1 MSAHE
6 IFTIIVLFSVL
17 YVSVNSRSVK
27 AARDDPL
34 DMTLHNE
41 QGLMSVVKRPTTDK
55 LACWSTPVPP
65 YLITHPCFSTG
76 SDVQC
81 RCSNTTQD
89 CSSNFGNLTYI
100 PKLFTG
106 VQVLNFSNNGLQ
118 RLTDER
124 FFVNVSRD
132 VWLVDLFNND
142 MAYIAP
148 RVFRPLHKLRTVL
161 IGGNRLSYE
170 ALRPVFA
177 NPTLNKVDI
186 KCGGLGV
193 FPDQYFHKTPAVNVK
208 YLDLSWNNMG
218 ELDMSV
224 LQPLSSLTRF
234 RLWHNKLYQL
244 KTAYFPFLEYLSF
257 HENRLFDFPVTCRN
271 GTKDTLFPS
280 LNHLILDYNVIS
292 TIPDPVCL
300 PKLTVLN
307 MMYNRIV
314 HFTSS
319 MFSAIRFPELK
330 KIEVTE
336 MEGKMKKIEA
346 YAFNNSGI
354 VYVGLGFNRVDFSSD
369 VVDGDFLAGCTGLT
383 DLFLN
388 ENNFREVSE
397 ERIHRLLR
405 PVGELKTLYLGKA
418 QIQRITS
425 KTFINLPNLTR
436 LYLYENSLQ
445 FLPDGAFDQLPN
457 LRLLAIGENRISK
470 VSSTAFSADTQR
482 RLTGL
487 DLSGNPF
494 DCSCE
499 IMWFQQ
505 WMMSKPRQ
513 FKDVRSLGYTCA
525 NLHNMTVSDFTI
537 NPQSCLMDHNAAVLV
552 IAFICLYLFLF
563 SIITI
568 FFGYRWHLR
577 LWLYAV
583 CRVRH
588 ERSRRQLERQARGFR
603 FDVFLVY
610 AEEDMKW
617 VENELLPVLED
628 EWRLRVCVHQRD
640 FVPGKHIVDNI
651 ADCVDESDRVVLV
664 FSPHFARSQWCQFEL
679 KYCQSCV
686 MDRDDVMV
694 LVALEETESRDMSSA
709 MLAVLRTTTY
719 IEWADEEAARS
730 SFLGR
735 LSLALN
741 DVVQS

>member
-1 MSAHE
+1 MSVLE
-6 IFTIIVLFSVL
+6 ISVIFLFSVL
-17 YVSVNSRSVK
+17 YVSVYSKSVK
-27 AARDDPL
+27 TARDDHL
-34 DMTLHNE
+34 GMTSYNE
-41 QGLMSVVKRPTTDK
+41 QGLMSMVKNPTTDVFP
-55 LACWSTPVPP
+55 CWSTPVSP

-76 SDVQC
+76 GHVQC

-148 RVFRPLHKLRTVL
+148 RVFRPLHKLRSVL

-170 ALRPVFA
+170 TLRPVFA
-177 NPTLNKVDI
+177 IPTLNKVDI

-193 FPDQYFHKTPAVNVK
+193 FPDQYFHNMTAVNVK

-224 LQPLSSLTRF
+224 LQPLRRLTSF
-234 RLWHNKLYQL
+234 NLWHNNLYQL

-257 HENRLFDFPVTCRN
+257 HKNRLFDFPVTCRN
-271 GTKDTLFPS
+271 GTKDTLFPN
-280 LNHLILDYNVIS
+280 LTQLILDFNVIS
-292 TIPDPVCL
+292 SIPDPVCL
-300 PKLTVLN
+300 PKLRVLN
-307 MMYNRIV
+307 MMYNRIAY
-314 HFTSS
+314 FTSS
-319 MFSAIRFPELK
+319 MFSAVRFPALQML
-330 KIEVTE
+330 EVTE
-336 MEGKMKKIEA
+336 MEGKINKIEA
-346 YAFNNSGI
+346 YAFNNSGM
-354 VYVGLGFNRVDFSSD
+354 VYVGLGFNFIDFSSD

-383 DLFLN
+383 DLYLN
-388 ENNFREVSE
+388 ENNFGEVSV
-397 ERIHRLLR
+397 ERFHRLLR
-405 PVGELKTLYLGKA
+405 PVGGLKTLYLGKA
-418 QIQRITS
+418 QIQRISS
-425 KTFINLPNLTR
+425 KTFINLPNLTH
-436 LYLYENSLQ
+436 LYFYNNFLQ

-457 LRLLAIGENRISK
+457 LRLLSIGKNRISK
-470 VSSTAFSADTQR
+470 VSSTTFSADTQE

-487 DLSGNPF
+487 SLGGNPF

-499 IMWFQQ
+499 ILWFQQ
-505 WMMSKPRQ
+505 WMQSKPHL
-513 FKDVRSLGYTCA
+513 FKDFRNVGYRCA
-525 NLHNMTVSDFTI
+525 NLHNMTVSDFSI

-552 IAFICLYLFLF
+552 IAFVCLYLFLF
-563 SIITI
+563 SLLTVI
-568 FFGYRWHLR
+568 FGYRWHLR

-583 CRVRH
+583 CRGRH
-588 ERSRRQLERQARGFR
+588 ERSRRQLERQSRGFR
-603 FDVFLVY
+603 FDVFLAY

-709 MLAVLRTTTY
+709 MLAILRTTTY
-719 IEWADEEAARS
+719 IEWAGKEAARS
-730 SFLGR
+730 SFWGR